1 MMQFKF
7 IHCLSIFV
15 LLFAFLIQSPQ
26 KAKASEFHKSQA
38 EIEQFFDE
46 FFSKEMSKKHVPG
59 VGFIL
64 VKDGKRIISKGYG
77 YANIDKKIGVDPEKT
92 LFRVASLSKIYVL
105 MAILKLQEEGKLSV
119 HDEVSKY
126 LAEDDPLIHRLK
138 GIKIHHLLTHTEGFP
153 SKDVGTFVLNADA
166 IPPLH
171 DTLIKD
177 LRKPT
182 IQPGT
187 GIAYGGMGSVLAAHI
202 IENITGKA
210 FDVYVKEKILQ
221 PLSMNYSTFSQTIP
235 KSLQHSLATTY
246 LFEDNKFIETEFLY
260 GSTPP
265 SGGLSSTPAEVSN
278 LLIALMKNGTF
289 DGIEILK
296 QETVQSMI
304 QAQYRGHD
312 NLAGVTY
319 GFFEFFQNNKRALVR
334 DGSGFGVTTRM
345 LFIPEEQI
353 GFVYFQNIRGD
364 DLLNE
369 LTTTFF
375 DYFFEKKAKKTGIPL
390 TLEEAKKL
398 EGTYRAIQQHQNIM
412 KVGSFFSGM
421 MIDITA
427 NHDGTLQLVV
437 SGPGDTAGWGGF
449 EKEATLTQI
458 EPMLFQRS
466 DMEGY
471 VAFENLDG
479 KLLMHT
485 GNGYHTTY
493 EKIPWYEKVIS
504 QLVFLTIFTILF
516 VITLIYSIIHF
527 IKRNKK
533 FYAYMELPFLQL
545 CGVISLLNL
554 SFPFP
559 IFQLCFINQIAGFP
573 AVAFGLPK
581 LVQILLYV
589 PVITGILTM
598 LLFGLYYQLYRN
610 VSNKRKIGYFVI
622 LMGCLLFIP
631 YCIYWRFFPGFA

>member
-1 MMQFKF
+1 
-7 IHCLSIFV
+7 
-15 LLFAFLIQSPQ
+15 
-26 KAKASEFHKSQA
+26 
-38 EIEQFFDE
+38 
-46 FFSKEMSKKHVPG
+46 
-59 VGFIL
+59 
-64 VKDGKRIISKGYG
+64 
-77 YANIDKKIGVDPEKT
+77 
-92 LFRVASLSKIYVL
+92 
-105 MAILKLQEEGKLSV
+105 
-119 HDEVSKY
+119 
-126 LAEDDPLIHRLK
+126 
-138 GIKIHHLLTHTEGFP
+138 
-153 SKDVGTFVLNADA
+153 
-166 IPPLH
+166 
-171 DTLIKD
+171 
-177 LRKPT
+177 
-182 IQPGT
+182 
-187 GIAYGGMGSVLAAHI
+187 MGSVLAAHI

-412 KVGSFFSGM
+412 KVGSFFSG
-421 MIDITA
+421 
-427 NHDGTLQLVV
+427 
-437 SGPGDTAGWGGF
+437 
-449 EKEATLTQI
+449 
-458 EPMLFQRS
+458 
-466 DMEGY
+466 
-471 VAFENLDG
+471 
-479 KLLMHT
+479 
-485 GNGYHTTY
+485 
-493 EKIPWYEKVIS
+493 
-504 QLVFLTIFTILF
+504 
-516 VITLIYSIIHF
+516 
-527 IKRNKK
+527 
-533 FYAYMELPFLQL
+533 
-545 CGVISLLNL
+545 
-554 SFPFP
+554 
-559 IFQLCFINQIAGFP
+559 
-573 AVAFGLPK
+573 
-581 LVQILLYV
+581 
-589 PVITGILTM
+589 
-598 LLFGLYYQLYRN
+598 
-610 VSNKRKIGYFVI
+610 
-622 LMGCLLFIP
+622 
-631 YCIYWRFFPGFA
+631 